1 MEVSEPY
8 IFFFKNPNIPGKSTF
23 VPSVYP
29 HGTHSGITLPDL
41 LTKTYEEDPDAIE
54 YTLYICPC
62 GSVRKYTGLLDDD
75 AALRSFLVSLPCGCS
90 YKPLDTNRYYL
101 PIRAKSEV
109 VFGGKEDI
117 NVQRVTPN
125 SFSLLDMDQEVR
137 FNPLTEEITTRES
150 SSGLTLKR
158 QEGQVPA
165 LYYWKKE
172 VDGTN
177 SIFRDITYID
187 RHYAHITDNFINWA
201 AIHLFSN
208 IQKDDDSTWEQEIN
222 LIVNGGVDKVSGTP
236 RLVTQLKYST
246 LMYFLAAPKLLGMKD
261 YHGCFTEIGVIPYEP
276 LLKALASGSFLIHDP
291 SSLFMNILPERLFEG
306 SRVKD
311 FVPHPQGDSGTYFY
325 LPLLFVLAQHIP
337 TYGML
342 IDTLGV
348 LKQGRAGN
356 ALNKMFA
363 AANKHKLLLF
373 NQIMAKLFVYA
384 THTEILNFLGHA
396 VDLTTARVTY
406 KPTTSEVDR
415 MLSMDSKWHPGPR
428 DLCLTLFGSY

>member
-1 MEVSEPY
+1 LAA
-8 IFFFKNPNIPGKSTF
+8 IPKGGTF
-23 VPSVYP
+23 IPRVTPRGQNSAIVL
-29 HGTHSGITLPDL
+29 SNVE
-41 LTKTYEEDPDAIE
+41 TKTYEEDPDAIE

-62 GSVRKYTGLLDDD
+62 GSVRKYTGTIGYGVELQN
-75 AALRSFLVSLPCGCS
+75 FLNSLPCGCS
-90 YKPLDTNRYYL
+90 YKPIDVNRFDL
-101 PIRAKSEV
+101 PLRLKSLV
-109 VFGGKEDI
+109 SFGGKKSDD
-117 NVQRVTPN
+117 VKRLTPD
-125 SFSLLDMDQEVR
+125 SFSLLNTSQEVS
-137 FNPLTEEITTRES
+137 FDPITENIAAKES
-150 SSGLTLKR
+150 SEGLTLKR
-158 QEGQVPA
+158 KDGQVPA
-165 LYYWKKE
+165 LYYWKKDING
-172 VDGTN
+172 VN
-177 SIFRDITYID
+177 SIFRDVTYID

-384 THTEILNFLGHA
+384 THTEILDFLGHA